1 MKLLLSLLAV
11 AGLAGCAYYPYPG
24 DPYAYGPGYGTTVAP
39 GYATAPAY
47 AYPAPY
53 YAPGYAAAPYYG
65 PSISFGAIIGGGDYH
80 HGYRRGWRDGDG
92 HHHGYR

>member
-24 DPYAYGPGYGTTVAP
+24 DAYAYGPNYGP
-39 GYATAPAY
+39 GYTTAPAY
-47 AYPAPY
+47 AYPAAPY
-53 YAPGYAAAPYYG
+53 YAPGYAAAPYYYGG
-65 PSISFGAIIGGGDYH
+65 PSISLGIFGGGYH
-80 HGYRRGWRDGDG
+80 HGYRRGWRDGD

>member
-24 DPYAYGPGYGTTVAP
+24 DAYAYGPGYGA
-39 GYATAPAY
+39 GYATAPVY
-47 AYPAPY
+47 AAPAPY
-53 YAPGYAAAPYYG
+53 YAPGYPAAPYYYGG
-65 PSISFGAIIGGGDYH
+65 PAISFGAVIGGGYH

-92 HHHGYR
+92 HHGYH